1 MDRET
6 ILQQFSAIESKISL
20 LVNKCQ
26 DLEAANSELQRL
38 NESLKSQLDEKI
50 AAEKLNDDIKS
61 LVISKIDG
69 LMGKLNEFTEE

>member
-20 LVNKCQ
+20 LVNKNH
-26 DLEAANSELQRL
+26 DLEAANSELQRM
-38 NESLKSQLDEKI
+38 NDSLKLQLDEKI
-50 AAEKLNDDIKS
+50 AAEKQNDELKS